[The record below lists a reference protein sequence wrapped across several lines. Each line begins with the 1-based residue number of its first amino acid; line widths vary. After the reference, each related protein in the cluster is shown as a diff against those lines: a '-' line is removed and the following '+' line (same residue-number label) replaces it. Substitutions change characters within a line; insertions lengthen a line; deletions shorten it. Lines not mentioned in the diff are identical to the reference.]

1 MYQTYWNLKSGPFEE
16 KMDASFF
23 YDSNP
28 HQAGLLKLEYL
39 IENSKG
45 AGLLVGGS
53 GVGKSYLCHVLKSQL
68 DEIHQP
74 FVHLVFPQLSPI
86 ELISYLAV
94 ELGAEE
100 AGIEPM
106 VPGKDRIVRALHRQL
121 QILCEQ
127 GYKPVIVID
136 EAHLIV
142 DQRIFETLHQLLNFQ
157 QTSDID
163 FTLLLVGDQ
172 LLLSHLQRSSQL
184 DNRIAVRCLLKSF
197 SEEETQSYVEHRL
210 QVAGRSEPVFEPEA
224 FQTLFELTQGNPR
237 KINRLCDLGLL
248 VGYAD
253 ELSLITSD
261 VLEAVAEEL
270 VTSIPD

>member
-1 MYQTYWNLKSGPFEE
+1 MYQSYWNLQSGPFDE
-16 KMDASFF
+16 KMDAAFF
-23 YDSNP
+23 YESHP
-28 HQAGLLKLEYL
+28 HQAGLLKLQYL

-45 AGLLVGGS
+45 AGLLVGSAGT
-53 GVGKSYLCHVLKSQL
+53 GKSYLCHVLKSQL
-68 DEIHQP
+68 AETHQP
-74 FVHLVFPQLSPI
+74 FVQLVFPQLSPI

-94 ELGAEE
+94 ELGADE
-100 AGIEPM
+100 AAIEPGTS
-106 VPGKDRIVRALHRQL
+106 GKDRIVRALHRQL
-121 QILCEQ
+121 QLLCEQ
-127 GYKPVIVID
+127 GHKPVIVID
-136 EAHLIV
+136 EAHLIA

-157 QTSDID
+157 QTTEVD

-172 LLLSHLQRSSQL
+172 LLLSHLQRSAQL
-184 DNRIAVRCLLKSF
+184 DGRIAVRCLLKPF
-197 SEEETQSYVEHRL
+197 SAEETQGYVEHRL
-210 QVAGRSEPVFEPEA
+210 KVAGRAEPVFAPEA

-253 ELSLITSD
+253 ELPVITAD

>member
-1 MYQTYWNLKSGPFEE
+1 MYQSYWNLQSGPFDE
-16 KMDASFF
+16 KMDFNYF
-23 YDSNP
+23 YESHP
-28 HQAGLLKLEYL
+28 HQAGLLKLQYL
-39 IENSKG
+39 VENSKG

-53 GVGKSYLCHVLKSQL
+53 GVGKSYLCHVLKNQL
-68 DEIHQP
+68 AEMNRP
-74 FVHLVFPQLSPI
+74 YVHLVFPQLSPV

-100 AGIEPM
+100 AGIEPIA
-106 VPGKDRIVRALHRQL
+106 PGKDRIIRALHRQL
-121 QILCEQ
+121 LLLCEQ

-157 QTSDID
+157 QTSEID

-184 DNRIAVRCLLKSF
+184 DDRIAVRCLLKSL
-197 SEEETQSYVEHRL
+197 STEDTRSYVEHRL
-210 QVAGRSEPVFEPEA
+210 QVAGRTEPVFEADA
-224 FQTLFELTQGNPR
+224 FQTLFELTQGSPR
-237 KINRLCDLGLL
+237 KINRLCDLALL

-253 ELSLITSD
+253 ELPVIAAD

>member
-1 MYQTYWNLKSGPFEE
+1 MYQSYWNLQSGPFEE
-16 KMDASFF
+16 KMDSTF
-23 YDSNP
+23 YYESHS
-28 HQAGLLKLEYL
+28 HQAGLLKLQYL

-53 GVGKSYLCHVLKSQL
+53 GIGKSYLCHVLRSQL
-68 DEIHQP
+68 AEIYQP

-86 ELISYLAV
+86 EMISYLAV

-100 AGIEPM
+100 AGIEA
-106 VPGKDRIVRALHRQL
+106 VASGKDRIVRTLHRQL
-121 QILCEQ
+121 QLLCEQ
-127 GYKPVIVID
+127 GYKPVIIID

-157 QTSDID
+157 QTSEID
-163 FTLLLVGDQ
+163 FTLLFVGDR
-172 LLLSHLQRSSQL
+172 LLLSHLQRSAQI
-184 DNRIAVRCLLKSF
+184 DDRIAVRCLLKPF
-197 SEEETQSYVEHRL
+197 SPEETRSYVEHRL
-210 QVAGRSEPVFEPEA
+210 EVAGRNELVFEESA
-224 FQTLFELTQGNPR
+224 CETLFELTQGNPR

-253 ELSLITSD
+253 ELTVITSD